1 MKKVLIVDDSATMR
15 RIVMRVLRQAEVHF
29 DEALEAGD
37 GIEGLKCLIAHP
49 DVALILSDVNMPGM
63 NGIEFLKAVRSKFA
77 MDKLPVVM
85 ITTEASDEAIA
96 QATALGA
103 NRYITKPFTPERV
116 QQSLAG
122 LVA

>member
-29 DEALEAGD
+29 DEAFEAAD

-49 DVALILSDVNMPGM
+49 DIELILSDVNMPGM
-63 NGIEFLKAVRSKFA
+63 NGIDFLKAVRSKIA
-77 MDKLPVVM
+77 MDKLPIVM

-96 QATALGA
+96 LATALGA

-122 LVA
+122 LVT